1 MLQLIPNYLIGAGV
15 LTMWSIDHAGK
26 APVSIRKMY
35 GVRVCVRAPRVLRN
49 GEHGCWGTGPRPPAP
64 PARWIRAL
72 PPPLIGPEIEMK
84 NFVIPVVCICF
95 WTMFVHFPLLHHP
108 QSRTTCLRVPVV
120 AISLQFFAIFAMSLK
135 KSKLC
140 YDSTFFASIRFIFS
154 NVNPFIFRLLWTF

>member
-1 MLQLIPNYLIGAGV
+1 MIQNNRFSLNKKKCPIQIAGWSKRERDRQSDLQ
-15 LTMWSIDHAGK
+15 
-26 APVSIRKMY
+26 
-35 GVRVCVRAPRVLRN
+35 VRECSTLNRLKYSETES
-49 GEHGCWGTGPRPPAP
+49 GEGWLFAHP
-64 PARWIRAL
+64 

-154 NVNPFIFRLLWTF
+154 NVNTFIFRLL